1 MKLFKFENFQLTIT
15 EEALLIKA
23 FRDLWERDD
32 SNSKE
37 KFFMEMGYVYFVY
50 DPRSDFMFIVD
61 EEDRIPKVKEEV
73 GIPEDWEPDDLV
85 LKAIK
90 IYKLLTTTVS
100 SDSID
105 SARKLIDKMKRHLDS
120 INFDE
125 KNAKGDP
132 VYSLATI
139 ASTIKQIPSLVI
151 DLNKAEKVLN
161 AEIEEMSKMRGAGI
175 KKIFEDG
182 LETV

>member
-32 SNSKE
+32 SNSNE

-73 GIPEDWEPDDLV
+73 GIE
-85 LKAIK
+85 IK
-90 IYKLLTTTVS
+90 NISYVT
-100 SDSID
+100 
-105 SARKLIDKMKRHLDS
+105 
-120 INFDE
+120 
-125 KNAKGDP
+125 
-132 VYSLATI
+132 SLATI
-139 ASTIKQIPSLVI
+139 HADGNPSLVI
-151 DLNKAEKVLN
+151 SCMADYVSGEVKLQKEETDDFAWVSLQEAKTYDLIDGIYDEIAAADNKLK
-161 AEIEEMSKMRGAGI
+161 GI
-175 KKIFEDG
+175 TTEWKR
-182 LETV
+182 T

>member
-32 SNSKE
+32 SKNKE

-73 GIPEDWEPDDLV
+73 GIPEDWEPDELV

-105 SARKLIDKMKRHLDS
+105 SARKLIDKMKKHLDS

-132 VYSLATI
+132 VYSIATI

-161 AEIEEMSKMRGAGI
+161 AEINEMSKMRGAGV
-175 KKIFEDG
+175 KKILEDG

>member
-1 MKLFKFENFQLTIT
+1 
-15 EEALLIKA
+15 
-23 FRDLWERDD
+23 
-32 SNSKE
+32 
-37 KFFMEMGYVYFVY
+37 
-50 DPRSDFMFIVD
+50 
-61 EEDRIPKVKEEV
+61 
-73 GIPEDWEPDDLV
+73 
-85 LKAIK
+85 
-90 IYKLLTTTVS
+90 
-100 SDSID
+100 
-105 SARKLIDKMKRHLDS
+105 MKRHLDS
-120 INFDE
+120 INFNE